1 MGGVEQGDGPSGQ
14 EEHPLKIAIIGA
26 KGVPATYGGVE
37 KHAEELA
44 VRLASRE
51 HRVFVYCRPHYVD
64 GDSQFKGV
72 TRIIRPTVRQKHLE
86 MIVHTGISTLDS
98 LRRDFDIIHFQSVD
112 PAILSF
118 LGKASARVVVTSHGR
133 AYRVAKW
140 GRYARS
146 MSMLAERLFA
156 RVPQARIAVSKTL
169 TEYYGRRYGCRV
181 SYIPNGV
188 AVQNEVGD
196 DRVSGFSLEP
206 GGYILF
212 VGRLIRTKGCHLLID
227 AYKSLNTEKRLVIVG
242 DVGYPSQYYTVLKAN
257 ESERVRFLGFRFGE
271 DLRQLLYNC
280 SLFVQPSESEGLSM
294 SLLEAM
300 SMARPVVYSDI
311 PENVEVALGCG
322 IPFRSGDSGDLAR
335 AMEKVLED
343 PLLGKRLGEAGRE
356 RVKREHNWDTI
367 ALETEKVYI
376 GLSNA

>member
-1 MGGVEQGDGPSGQ
+1 LGSEKQGDGPPGQ
-14 EEHPLKIAIIGA
+14 KERSLKIAIIGS

-37 KHAEELA
+37 KHVEELA
-44 VRLASRE
+44 VRLAGRG
-51 HRVFVYCRPHYVD
+51 HRVSVYCRPYYVD
-64 GDSQFKGV
+64 GDSQFRGV
-72 TRIIRPTVRQKHLE
+72 ARIVRPTVRQKHLE
-86 MIVHTGISTLDS
+86 MIVHTGIAVLDS
-98 LRRDFDIIHFQSVD
+98 LVREFDIIHFQSVD

-118 LGKASARVVVTSHGR
+118 VGKMSARVVVTSHGR

-140 GRYARS
+140 GRYAKS
-146 MSMLAERLFA
+146 MSMLAERLFV

-181 SYIPNGV
+181 LYIPNGV

-196 DRVSGFSLEP
+196 DRVSGFSLEL

-242 DVGYPSQYYTVLKAN
+242 DVGYSSQYYRVLKSN
-257 ESERVRFLGFRFGE
+257 ESDRIMFLGFKFGE
-271 DLRQLLYNC
+271 DLRQLLHNC

-294 SLLEAM
+294 TLLEAM
-300 SMARPVVYSDI
+300 SMAKPVVYSDI

-322 IPFRSGDSGDLAR
+322 LPFRSGDSADLAR
-335 AMEKVLED
+335 AMDEVLGD
-343 PLLGKRLGEAGRE
+343 PPLGKRLGESGR
-356 RVKREHNWDTI
+356 KKAREEYNWDAI
-367 ALETEKVYI
+367 ALATEEVYTD
-376 GLSNA
+376 LCSV

>member
-51 HRVFVYCRPHYVD
+51 HRVFVYCRPYYVD